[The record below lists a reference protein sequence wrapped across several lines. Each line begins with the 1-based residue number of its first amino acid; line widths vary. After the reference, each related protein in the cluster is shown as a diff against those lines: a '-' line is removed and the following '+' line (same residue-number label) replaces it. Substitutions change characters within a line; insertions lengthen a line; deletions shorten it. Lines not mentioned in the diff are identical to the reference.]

1 MRLGLSR
8 VLSLQMDHWVQE
20 ETERSKTCWEN
31 CAQLQ
36 SRRRGEDLTV
46 DESEEDRKSDTVR
59 DKHKTEICLVVNEI
73 REMEWGKWKERV
85 GERRDKILARMI
97 IFPYQS
103 LPRRSQ
109 MWLWN
114 RWLGQPTKRKADK
127 NRAHKH
133 THANRLAQSPW
144 LAHTKQM
151 HAHTHTKVYYVF
163 PCFSP
168 SP

>member
-85 GERRDKILARMI
+85 GERRDKILAWMI

-114 RWLGQPTKRKADK
+114 RWLGQPTKREADK

-133 THANRLAQSPW
+133 THANRLAQSPQ

-151 HAHTHTKVYYVF
+151 HAHTHTKVYYVS